1 MRTVTEML
9 RKGSEV
15 RWSPV
20 AKGSFEDT
28 KNALTKAAVLISP
41 NFDKQFSIYSFASE
55 HTISGVLLQKNEE
68 GHEQPIAFFSKT
80 LRDAP
85 FKYNILQNQAF
96 ALIKTLKDFRVY
108 IIHSHSVA
116 YVPSA
121 VVNDILTQL
130 DPEGRRAKW
139 IAILLK
145 YDLEIKYTKV
155 IKGQGLSKL
164 MTQEGIEEADM
175 NFLDLCELSD
185 QIQQGSDISWDF
197 LASPWYRDI
206 IYVIKNL
213 QAPPEL
219 TGAKVRSVKI
229 RSLRYCILNGY
240 LYWKDKESSNK
251 SLIRTIKKL
260 LQENKKAWNTKL
272 VFALWANRLS
282 TKKSIGTSHFQL
294 VYGVDVIFPA
304 SLAMSVMKYV

>member
-85 FKYNILQNQAF
+85 FKYNILEKQAF
-96 ALIKTLKDFRVY
+96 ALIKALKDFQVY

-121 VVNDILTQL
+121 TVKGILSQ
-130 DPEGRRAKW
+130 P
-139 IAILLK
+139 
-145 YDLEIKYTKV
+145 
-155 IKGQGLSKL
+155 
-164 MTQEGIEEADM
+164 
-175 NFLDLCELSD
+175 N
-185 QIQQGSDISWDF
+185 
-197 LASPWYRDI
+197 P
-206 IYVIKNL
+206 
-213 QAPPEL
+213 
-219 TGAKVRSVKI
+219 
-229 RSLRYCILNGY
+229 
-240 LYWKDKESSNK
+240 
-251 SLIRTIKKL
+251 
-260 LQENKKAWNTKL
+260 
-272 VFALWANRLS
+272 
-282 TKKSIGTSHFQL
+282 
-294 VYGVDVIFPA
+294 
-304 SLAMSVMKYV
+304 